1 LLPAGLL
8 DPASVEETQSEPL
21 SQMEM
26 TALIELMMSKFLPCF
41 FRLSSP
47 NSSPEDKAMIDEIRQ
62 DWLSALDSSLPG
74 LFVFFVVYNSAASLV
89 PLIFILFVKF

>member
-1 LLPAGLL
+1 
-8 DPASVEETQSEPL
+8 
-21 SQMEM
+21 
-26 TALIELMMSKFLPCF
+26 MSKFLPCF

-74 LFVFFVVYNSAASLV
+74 LFVFFC
-89 PLIFILFVKF
+89 